1 MDPSAHYRNVAAGY
15 TESIRNTDS
24 KAFVGVL
31 FIATMMG
38 TSIAY
43 QPTFP
48 AYLTTPL
55 VLTPFLIIFFCL
67 LFTVY
72 PRFPKT
78 GRARFPLLRNADPDV
93 FLIALDHEGEAAE
106 LPMRCAMLSRILF
119 WKTLAL
125 QISYWVA
132 LLLILI
138 AQILLFLVYYWPP
151 HK

>member
-43 QPTFP
+43 QPAFP
-48 AYLTTPL
+48 SFLTTPL

-72 PRFPKT
+72 PRFPRT
-78 GRARFPLLRNADPDV
+78 GRARFPLLRKADPEV
-93 FLIALDHEGEAAE
+93 FLIALDFEGEAAE
-106 LPMRCAMLSRILF
+106 LPMRCAMLSRILY
-119 WKTLAL
+119 WKTFAL
-125 QISYWVA
+125 KISYGVA
-132 LLLILI
+132 LSLIVV
-138 AQILLFLVYYWPP
+138 AQVLLFLVYYWPW